1 MGIFDAIANFF
12 SGSGKSASAV
22 DNTVSSGGKTTTDSE
37 KGRRATQENQTK
49 AAYAYLTVDYA
60 LRATIQDIRL
70 MDRSDGRVKRVHN
83 RVARDVTRGGLV
95 MQHDDPNSKIAK

>member
-60 LRATIQDIRL
+60 LRNAADTFRGHDQAL
-70 MDRSDGRVKRVHN
+70 DGGG
-83 RVARDVTRGGLV
+83 VAQCISSGAGGDSV
-95 MQHDDPNSKIAK
+95 CR